1 MANRSAPNR
10 APARLRCA
18 IYTRK
23 SSEEGLE
30 QDFNSLDAQRE
41 ACEAF
46 IASQKRE
53 GWALVGEMYDDGG
66 FSGATMERPAFQRLL
81 SDVSAGQIDVVV
93 VYKVDRLTRSLSDFA
108 KIVDIFDKHAVSFVS
123 VTQQF
128 NTTSSMGRLT
138 LNILLSFAQFE
149 REVTGERIRD
159 KIAASK
165 KKGMW
170 MGGQPSLGYD
180 VRDRKLIVNSAEAET
195 VRHIFRR
202 YTELKSVRELKED
215 LDSAGIVSKV
225 RTASDGSRY
234 GGQPIARGALYLMLQ
249 NRIYRGEIVHT
260 GKSYPGEHEAIVDEA
275 LWNKVQAILSK
286 NRVDRANGTT
296 GSEPHLLTG
305 ILFDAQGGR
314 MSPTHAN
321 KKGTRYRYY
330 ISRSL
335 LEGSAK
341 AKAEGQR
348 IPAAAL
354 ESLVARRIRDWLADP
369 AAILQAAQHASSDAA
384 TQKRLIE
391 RARYF
396 AAGDHDLETQGLR
409 TFMRSSI
416 LRVQVHMDHIDILL
430 DQDRVRWCLD
440 ETAEQTEPI
449 DKAQSEVD
457 RQVTTLSIPARLKR
471 TGKEMRIIVDDGS
484 EPTTPDT
491 GLVRLLV
498 RANVIRDKLLSDRSL
513 TFEEIARSEGVVPS
527 YATRLFRLTL
537 LAPDIVSAI
546 LTGRHPPELTARRL
560 MDDTRL
566 PPDWNEQRQRLGFE
580 SAHWGAGWRR
590 RG

>member
-1 MANRSAPNR
+1 MANRSAPSSNPT
-10 APARLRCA
+10 PAKRRCA

-41 ACEAF
+41 AWEAF
-46 IASQKRE
+46 IVSQKRE
-53 GWALVGEMYDDGG
+53 GWVPVREIYDDGG

-81 SDVSAGQIDVVV
+81 SEVSAGQIDVVV

-108 KIVDIFDKHAVSFVS
+108 KIVDIFDRHAVSFVS

-180 VRDRKLIVNSAEAET
+180 VKDRKLIVNSTEAET
-195 VRHIFRR
+195 VRYIFRR
-202 YTELKSVRELKED
+202 YTDLKSVRELKED
-215 LDSAGIVSKV
+215 LDAADIVSKI

-234 GGQPIARGALYLMLQ
+234 GGLPLSRGAIYLMLQ
-249 NRIYRGEIVHT
+249 NRIYRGEIVHK
-260 GKSYPGEHEAIVDEA
+260 GKSYRGEHEAIVDEM
-275 LWNKVQAILSK
+275 LWNNVQAILTE
-286 NRVDRANGTT
+286 NRVDRARGKT
-296 GSEPHLLTG
+296 GNESSLLTG
-305 ILFDAQGGR
+305 ILFDAHGGR

-335 LEGSAK
+335 LDGSTR

-348 IPAAAL
+348 IPALAL
-354 ESLVARRIRDWLADP
+354 ESLVVRRIRDWLANP
-369 AAILQAAQHASSDAA
+369 AFILQAIQHATFDAV
-384 TQKRLIE
+384 TQERLIE
-391 RARYF
+391 RARGL
-396 AAGDHDLETQGLR
+396 AKEDRDLGTQDLR
-409 TFMRSSI
+409 TLMCSCI
-416 LRVQVHMDHIDILL
+416 ERVQVHVERIDIVL
-430 DQDRVRWCLD
+430 DQDRVCWCLD
-440 ETAEQTEPI
+440 ETA
-449 DKAQSEVD
+449 DKTRPLEEAPPAN
-457 RQVTTLSIPARLKR
+457 RQLTTLSIPARLKR

-484 EPTTPDT
+484 QSAAPDT
-491 GLVRLLV
+491 SLLRLLV
-498 RANVIRDKLLSDRSL
+498 RANAIRDQLLADRSL
-513 TFEEIARSEGVVPS
+513 TFEDVAKSEGVVPS
-527 YATRLFRLTL
+527 YATRLFRLTI

-546 LTGRHPPELTARRL
+546 LSGRHPPELTARRL

-566 PPDWNEQRQRLGFE
+566 PLDWNEQRQALGFVPV
-580 SAHWGAGWRR
+580 A
-590 RG
+590 

>member
-1 MANRSAPNR
+1 MANRSAPPANR
-10 APARLRCA
+10 APAKRRCA

-41 ACEAF
+41 ACEAY

-53 GWALVGEMYDDGG
+53 GWSTIGELYDDGG

-108 KIVDIFDKHAVSFVS
+108 KIVDIFDKHSVSFVS

-170 MGGQPSLGYD
+170 MGGLPSLGYD
-180 VRDRKLIVNSAEAET
+180 VKDRKLVVNDREAET
-195 VRHIFRR
+195 VRSIFRR
-202 YTELKSVRELKED
+202 YTELKSVQELKQA
-215 LDSAGIVSKV
+215 LDAAGIASKV
-225 RTASDGSRY
+225 RTASDGNQY
-234 GGQPIARGALYLMLQ
+234 GAQPLSRGALYLMLQ
-249 NRIYRGEIVHT
+249 NRIYRGEIVHK

-275 LWNKVQAILSK
+275 LWDQVQAILSE
-286 NRVDRANGTT
+286 NRVDRAT
-296 GSEPHLLTG
+296 GRTGKEPSLLMG
-305 ILFDAQGGR
+305 VLFDARGGR

-321 KKGTRYRYY
+321 KRGTRYRYY

-335 LEGSAK
+335 QGGSGK
-341 AKAEGQR
+341 TEGQR
-348 IPAAAL
+348 IPAIAL
-354 ESLVARRIRDWLADP
+354 EALVVRRIRDWLSDP
-369 AAILQAAQHASSDAA
+369 AAVLEALQHVAPDAA
-384 TQKRLIE
+384 EQKRLVE
-391 RARYF
+391 RASNV
-396 AAGDHDLETQGLR
+396 AADKIDAFH
-409 TFMRSSI
+409 TFTRSSI
-416 LRVQVHMDHIDILL
+416 VRVQVHMDRIDITV
-430 DQDRVRWCLD
+430 DQDQVYRCLG
-440 ETAEQTEPI
+440 EEGATPTREP
-449 DKAQSEVD
+449 QSEAA
-457 RQVTTLSIPARLKR
+457 RLATTLHIPARLKR
-471 TGKEMRIIVDDGS
+471 AGKEMRLIVDDGS
-484 EPTTPDT
+484 ETATPDT
-491 GLVRLLV
+491 GLIRLLV
-498 RANVIRDKLLSDRSL
+498 RANAIRNQLLADRSL
-513 TFEEIARSEGVVPS
+513 TFDDLAKAEGVVAS
-527 YATRLFRLTL
+527 YATRLFRLTV

-546 LTGRHPPELTARRL
+546 LSGRHPPELTARRL

-566 PPDWNEQRQRLGFE
+566 PLDWNEQRRRLGFA
-580 SAHWGAGWRR
+580 SAR
-590 RG
+590 

>member
-1 MANRSAPNR
+1 VANRSAPSSNR
-10 APARLRCA
+10 APTKLRCA

-66 FSGATMERPAFQRLL
+66 FSGATMDRPAFQRLL
-81 SDVSAGQIDVVV
+81 SDVSGGQIDVVI

-108 KIVDIFDKHAVSFVS
+108 KIVDLFDRHAVSFVS

-165 KKGMW
+165 RKGIW

-180 VRDRKLIVNSAEAET
+180 VKDRKLIVNTTEAET

-202 YTELKSVRELKED
+202 YVELKSVRELKED
-215 LDSAGIVSKV
+215 LDAASIVSKV

-249 NRIYRGEIVHT
+249 NRIYRGEIVHK
-260 GKSYPGEHEAIVDEA
+260 GKSYPGEHEGIVDEA
-275 LWNKVQAILSK
+275 LWNTVQAILSA
-286 NRVDRANGTT
+286 NRVDRASGTT
-296 GSEPHLLTG
+296 GHEPNLLTG

-335 LEGSAK
+335 LDGST
-341 AKAEGQR
+341 KAEGQR
-348 IPAAAL
+348 IPAVVL
-354 ESLVARRIRDWLADP
+354 ESLVVRRIRNWLANP
-369 AAILQAAQHASSDAA
+369 ASILQAIQHAAFDAV

-391 RARYF
+391 RARDL
-396 AAGDHDLETQGLR
+396 AAGEHDGGPEGLR
-409 TFMRSSI
+409 AFMGSSI
-416 LRVQVHMDHIDILL
+416 VRVQVHADRIDIAV
-430 DQDRVRWCLD
+430 DQDQVRRCLD
-440 ETAEQTEPI
+440 GTAKQTGP
-449 DKAQSEVD
+449 SEKTQAEAN
-457 RQVTTLSIPARLKR
+457 RQVTLSIPARLKR
-471 TGKEMRIIVDDGS
+471 TGKEMRIVVSDGP
-484 EPTTPDT
+484 EPATPDT

-498 RANVIRDKLLSDRSL
+498 RANAIRDQLLADRSL
-513 TFEEIARSEGVVPS
+513 TLEEIAKVESIVPS

-546 LTGRHPPELTARRL
+546 LSGSHPPELTARRL

-566 PPDWNEQRQRLGFE
+566 PLDWNEQWRRLGFV
-580 SAHWGAGWRR
+580 SAH
-590 RG
+590 

>member
-10 APARLRCA
+10 TPARLRCA

-41 ACEAF
+41 ACVAF

-81 SDVSAGQIDVVV
+81 SDVSAGKIDVVI

-138 LNILLSFAQFE
+138 LNMLLSFAQFE

-170 MGGQPSLGYD
+170 MGGHPSLGYD
-180 VRDRKLIVNSAEAET
+180 VKDRRLVVNNTEAET

-202 YTELKSVRELKED
+202 YTERKSMRELKED
-215 LDSAGIVSKV
+215 LDAAGIVSKV

-249 NRIYRGEIVHT
+249 NRIYRGEIVHK
-260 GKSYPGEHEAIVDEA
+260 GKSYPGEHEAIVDET
-275 LWNKVQAILSK
+275 LWDNVQAILSE
-286 NRVDRANGTT
+286 NRVHRADGKT
-296 GSEPHLLTG
+296 GHQPNLLTG
-305 ILFDAQGGR
+305 ILFDAHGGR

-335 LEGSAK
+335 LEGSAD
-341 AKAEGQR
+341 AKAGGQR
-348 IPAAAL
+348 VPAAAL
-354 ESLVARRIRDWLADP
+354 ESLVVRRIRDWLADP
-369 AAILQAAQHASSDAA
+369 ASILQAIQHAASDAV

-391 RARYF
+391 RARDL
-396 AAGDHDLETQGLR
+396 AQQDHERGNHGLCALIR
-409 TFMRSSI
+409 ASI
-416 LRVQVHMDHIDILL
+416 VRVQVHADRIDIIL
-430 DQDRVRWCLD
+430 DQDRVCYCVD
-440 ETAEQTEPI
+440 ETAKLT
-449 DKAQSEVD
+449 KASEKTPSED
-457 RQVTTLSIPARLKR
+457 NRQVTTLSIPARLKR

-484 EPTTPDT
+484 GPATPDT

-498 RANVIRDKLLSDRSL
+498 RANAIRDQLLADRSL
-513 TFEEIARSEGVVPS
+513 TFENIAKSEGVVPS

-546 LTGRHPPELTARRL
+546 LSGKHPPELTARRL

-566 PPDWNEQRQRLGFE
+566 PLDWNEQRQRLGFA
-580 SAHWGAGWRR
+580 SAH
-590 RG
+590 